1 MLPRIGLG
9 VAVGASVGKLT
20 DRVVNALRARV
31 ARYEVWDESRKG
43 FGVRVTPRGVKSFVW
58 VYHFKGKPRRLT
70 FGTYPRLSLA
80 DAGVKFAEAKQLL
93 DKGIDPGSRAVAD
106 RVAERHAE
114 TVEELV
120 SSYLE
125 RYARPRKRSAA
136 EDERILRKD
145 VIPRWGSQ
153 KARDVARRDI
163 VNLLNGIVDRGAP
176 IQANRTLTILRRM
189 FRFAVGQAIID
200 VSPCDNIETPSA
212 ENQRERALSGEEIRL
227 LWYALDNAPMEPN
240 ARRILRLMLVTGQ
253 RKGEVI
259 GLHVD
264 ELDLET
270 GLWTLPASRAKN
282 RREHIVPFSQLAQEI
297 IRQAPPGPEGYLF
310 PSRLTGAPYRGQ
322 SIDHATRYLFEA
334 RRPSRRPR
342 KSTTSKARLRKE
354 PSAPPL
360 RGAMTPFTPHD
371 LRRTVA
377 TRMRELGIPRGDVK
391 MVLNH
396 IETDVTSRY
405 DKYDGLAEKR
415 RALEAWARRLEEIIR
430 REPDWSPTSA
440 LAGES
445 ALPAVMR
452 LLASI

>member
-1 MLPRIGLG
+1 M
-9 VAVGASVGKLT
+9 
-20 DRVVNALRARV
+20 
-31 ARYEVWDESRKG
+31 
-43 FGVRVTPRGVKSFVW
+43 KSFVW
-58 VYHFKGKPRRLT
+58 VYHFRGKPRRLT
-70 FGTYPRLSLA
+70 FGTYPRLNLA
-80 DAGVKFAEAKQLL
+80 DAGVKFAEAKRLL

-106 RVAERHAE
+106 RVAERRAE

-145 VIPRWGSQ
+145 VLPRWGSR
-153 KARDVARRDI
+153 KARDIARRDI

-200 VSPCDNIETPSA
+200 VSPCDNVETPSA
-212 ENQRERALSGEEIRL
+212 ENQRERALNGEEIRR
-227 LWYALDNAPMEPN
+227 LWNALDNAPMEPN
-240 ARRILRLMLVTGQ
+240 ARRILRLMLLTGQ

-259 GLHVD
+259 GVRVD
-264 ELDLET
+264 ELDLQN
-270 GLWTLPASRAKN
+270 GLWTIPASRAKN
-282 RREHIVPFSQLAQEI
+282 GREHVVPLSQLAQEI
-297 IRQAPPGPEGYLF
+297 IRQAPPSPEGYMF

-322 SIDHATRYLFEA
+322 SIDHATRYLFEV
-334 RRPSRRPR
+334 RRQSPRPKKTETSRKIVRPR
-342 KSTTSKARLRKE
+342 KEPKE
-354 PSAPPL
+354 PPL

-391 MVLNH
+391 MILNH

-415 RALEAWARRLEEIIR
+415 RALEAWARRLEEIIQ
-430 REPDWSPTSA
+430 REPERSNTVS
-440 LAGES
+440 LATG
-445 ALPAVMR
+445 
-452 LLASI
+452 